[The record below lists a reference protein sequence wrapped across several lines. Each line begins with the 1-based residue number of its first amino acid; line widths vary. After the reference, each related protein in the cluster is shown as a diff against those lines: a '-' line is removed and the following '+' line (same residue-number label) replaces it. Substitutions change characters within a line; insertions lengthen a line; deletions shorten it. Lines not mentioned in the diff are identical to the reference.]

1 MFGGLIEGWRGNTN
15 TADGERRLPMDWKV
29 DFKELIPFLGN
40 TIYKPENVLVE
51 LCANSYDADA
61 SLVEITTGGESE
73 QILIKD
79 NGCGMDMDDLDEL
92 VTLAKSKKRQM
103 IEKGEVT
110 PKYKR
115 RLLGSFGIG
124 IVSFFALGDFIR
136 IFTLKEGNVPLFL
149 EIKKV
154 YGEENKLKNIIIS
167 EPVESNEFKQ
177 HLLSR
182 EECTSGTTIEVNNNR
197 INFMKDYDLILHKL
211 SNLPLSKNFKI
222 KFNAREVKRDDFGS
236 SDWTK
241 KDFEF
246 TLENID
252 PSYKSKA
259 NIYVNHQTT
268 IEPYKRGVYLVV
280 NGRVIEDDLYA
291 DLYRDLGS
299 PATIAARVRGLITAD
314 YLQKSIQANREAF
327 FDTEIINEIKNR
339 VKTPLQQT
347 IDDYIIQRDTWE
359 KEQAYTEL
367 LQRIEKAKNKFNAPN
382 KYLKEMGISF
392 ASNPEYEQEVVLI
405 IAQLCQKGILPFQ
418 ILDYNTAS
426 HIDCIVKWP
435 LTQTKRDP
443 DFIAE
448 LEVETSLDRFF
459 DHHHDFRTKP
469 DVCCWVIKPAD
480 FERKK
485 NKYIADHPESIQS
498 IELKDGEDKEHF
510 GHQQEIHFTVKEA
523 DKELRTLILRVYVIS
538 EIIEQLCKT
547 KS

>member
-1 MFGGLIEGWRGNTN
+1 
-15 TADGERRLPMDWKV
+15 MDWKV

-79 NGCGMDMDDLDEL
+79 NGCGMDMGDLDEL

-136 IFTLKEGNVPLFL
+136 IFTLKEGNVTLFM

-154 YGEENKLKNIIIS
+154 YDEENKLKNIIIS

-182 EECTSGTTIEVNNNR
+182 EECTSGTTIEVNNKR

-211 SNLPLSKNFKI
+211 SNLPLFKNFKI

-236 SDWTK
+236 SDWMK
-241 KDFEF
+241 KEFEF

-268 IEPYKRGVYLVV
+268 IEPYKRGVYLMV

-327 FDTEIINEIKNR
+327 FDTGIVNEIKNR
-339 VKTPLQQT
+339 VKTPLQQI

-359 KEQAYTEL
+359 KEQAYSEL

-382 KYLKEMGISF
+382 EYLKK
-392 ASNPEYEQEVVLI
+392 L
-405 IAQLCQKGILPFQ
+405 
-418 ILDYNTAS
+418 
-426 HIDCIVKWP
+426 
-435 LTQTKRDP
+435 
-443 DFIAE
+443 
-448 LEVETSLDRFF
+448 
-459 DHHHDFRTKP
+459 
-469 DVCCWVIKPAD
+469 
-480 FERKK
+480 
-485 NKYIADHPESIQS
+485 
-498 IELKDGEDKEHF
+498 
-510 GHQQEIHFTVKEA
+510 
-523 DKELRTLILRVYVIS
+523 
-538 EIIEQLCKT
+538 
-547 KS
+547 

>member
-1 MFGGLIEGWRGNTN
+1 ME
-15 TADGERRLPMDWKV
+15 WKV
-29 DFKELIPFLGN
+29 DFKELIPFLGK

-73 QILIKD
+73 QILVKD

-92 VTLAKSKKRQM
+92 VTIAKSKKRQM

-136 IFTLKEGNVPLFL
+136 IFTLKEGKVPLFL

-154 YGEENKLKNIIIS
+154 YGEDNRLQNIVIS
-167 EPVESNEFKQ
+167 DPVENSEYKQ
-177 HLLSR
+177 HLLDR
-182 EECTSGTTIEVNNNR
+182 EECTSGTTMEVNNNK
-197 INFMKDYDLILHKL
+197 ISFMKDYDLILYKL

-222 KFNAREVKRDDFGS
+222 KFNGKEVKRDDFTS
-236 SDWTK
+236 PDWIK

-246 TLENID
+246 VLENID

-259 NIYVNHQTT
+259 NIYVNHQAP
-268 IEPYKRGVYLVV
+268 IDVYKRGVYLVV

-291 DLYRDLGS
+291 DLYPDLTS
-299 PATIAARVRGLITAD
+299 PATIAARVRGLIAAD

-327 FDTEIINEIKNR
+327 FDTEIINEIRNR
-339 VKTPLQQT
+339 VRTPLQQT

-367 LQRIEKAKNKFNAPN
+367 LQRIEKAKSKFNAPN
-382 KYLKEMGISF
+382 ELLRALKINF

-405 IAQLCQKGILPFQ
+405 IAQLCQKGLLPFQ

-435 LTQTKRDP
+435 LSQDKRDP
-443 DFIAE
+443 DFLSE
-448 LEVETSLDRFF
+448 LEVETSLDHFF
-459 DHHHDFRTKP
+459 DHNHDFRTKP
-469 DVCCWVIKPAD
+469 DICCWNIKLAD
-480 FERKK
+480 FEKKRKK
-485 NKYIADHPESIQS
+485 CLSDHPESLEN
-498 IELKDGEDKEHF
+498 IELKDGKDKEHF
-510 GHQQEIHFTVKEA
+510 GHQREIHFTIKEA
-523 DKELRTLILRVYVIS
+523 DKELRTFIIRVYVIS
-538 EIIEQLCKT
+538 EIIEQLHRTKT
-547 KS
+547 

>member
-1 MFGGLIEGWRGNTN
+1 
-15 TADGERRLPMDWKV
+15 MDWKV
-29 DFKELIPFLGN
+29 DFKELIPFLGK

-79 NGCGMDMDDLDEL
+79 NGCGMDLADLDEL

-103 IEKGEVT
+103 IERGEVT

-115 RLLGSFGIG
+115 KLLGSFGIG

-136 IFTLKEGNVPLFL
+136 IFTFKEGRAPLFL
-149 EIKKV
+149 EIKKI
-154 YGEENKLKNIIIS
+154 YDENNKLQNIVIS
-167 EPVESNEFKQ
+167 DPLESNEYKQ
-177 HLLSR
+177 HLLGR
-182 EECTSGTTIEVNNNR
+182 EECKSGTTIEVNNNK
-197 INFMKDYDLILHKL
+197 INFMRDYDLILYKL

-222 KFNAREVKRDDFGS
+222 RFNDREVKRDDFGS
-236 SDWTK
+236 PSWIK

-246 TLENID
+246 TLDNID
-252 PSYKSKA
+252 PSYRSKA

-268 IEPYKRGVYLVV
+268 IEAYKRGVYLVV

-291 DLYRDLGS
+291 DLYPDLGS

-314 YLQKSIQANREAF
+314 YLDKSIQANREAF
-327 FDTEIINEIKNR
+327 FDTDIINEIKNR
-339 VKTPLQQT
+339 IKTPVQQI
-347 IDDYIIQRDTWE
+347 IDDYISQRDTWE

-382 KYLKEMGISF
+382 KYLKKLGINF

-418 ILDYNTAS
+418 ILDYNTYS

-435 LTQTKRDP
+435 LMQTKRDP
-443 DFIAE
+443 NFISE
-448 LEVETSLDRFF
+448 LEVETSLDKFF
-459 DHHHDFRTKP
+459 DHNHDFRTKP
-469 DVCCWVIKPAD
+469 DVCCWGIKPAD

-485 NKYIADHPESIQS
+485 SKYITDHPESIVS
-498 IELKDGEDKEHF
+498 IELKDGKDKEHF
-510 GHQQEIHFTVKEA
+510 GHQKEMHFTIREA
-523 DKELRTLILRVYVIS
+523 HNELKTFILRIYVIS
-538 EIIEQLCKT
+538 EIIEQKCKS
-547 KS
+547 K

>member
-1 MFGGLIEGWRGNTN
+1 
-15 TADGERRLPMDWKV
+15 MDWKV

-136 IFTLKEGNVPLFL
+136 IFTLKEGSMPLFL

-154 YGEENKLKNIIIS
+154 YGKENKLKNIIIS

-236 SDWTK
+236 SDWMK

-252 PSYKSKA
+252 PSYRSKA

-339 VKTPLQQT
+339 VKAPLQQI

-367 LQRIEKAKNKFNAPN
+367 LQRVEKAKNKFNAPN

-448 LEVETSLDRFF
+448 LEVETSLDRFL

-485 NKYIADHPESIQS
+485 NKYIEDHPESIQS

-510 GHQQEIHFTVKEA
+510 GHQREIHFTVKEA